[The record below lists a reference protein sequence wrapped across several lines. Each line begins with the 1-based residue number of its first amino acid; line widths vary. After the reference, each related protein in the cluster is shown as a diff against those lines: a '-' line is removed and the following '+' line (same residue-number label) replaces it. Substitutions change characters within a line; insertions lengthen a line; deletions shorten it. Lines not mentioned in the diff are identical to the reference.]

1 MTNYEII
8 KKIISSY
15 KDSIWKTKFYITLF
29 FWVFVS
35 IIWLI
40 EPFFF
45 VKVINYIEVYID
57 WWDINFYNV
66 KYFIVLW
73 LFFII
78 FSLFVSY
85 FYRYY
90 IVDKNIL
97 NFHNEQF
104 EEWTD
109 EIILMKYGDYLNK
122 KQWSIFKIFDRW
134 IKDQFNFLFFIYL
147 DLIKNISWL
156 FLVIIVLF
164 FINYKMAIATL
175 LMLPVLIYVWYVFN
189 FKTQKLQKQVNK
201 DWDKSFWI
209 FWDALQNLWLIKTL
223 TLEKVFWKMIHWINT
238 KALNKQRLVSKRWS
252 IADIYTGS
260 LVMVSRVLVLATWF
274 YLITIWEINFSTL
287 FLFFSFIWYIYFP
300 ISFILRNLRNNQEQI
315 SSIRNFYEEFEK
327 DELDIDDNSKIKL
340 KWLKWN
346 IEFNNVCFKYNKDRK
361 ILKNISFKV
370 KPWEK
375 VAFVWNTWA
384 WKSTIV
390 NLLFRFWDVN
400 KWNIKIDW
408 IDINDITKKSLR
420 KSIWLVMQDNT
431 LFNTSIKENLQY
443 ANKNASLEEIKEAIK
458 NAEAGFVYNLDKWI
472 NTVIW
477 ERWLKLS
484 GWEKQRLAIARLFLK
499 NPKILVLDEATS
511 ALDNKT
517 EKLVQKAL
525 DKLMK
530 WRTSIV
536 IAHRLSTIQNSDKI
550 FMLEDWKIVE
560 SWNYNELM
568 NNKSKF
574 YSLANPEH
582 LIIN

>member
-8 KKIISSY
+8 KKTISSY
-15 KDSIWKTKFYITLF
+15 KNSIWKTKFYTTLF

-104 EEWTD
+104 EIWAD
-109 EIILMKYGDYLNK
+109 KIILMKYDDYLNK

-134 IKDQFNFLFFIYL
+134 IKDQFHFLFFIYL

-209 FWDALQNLWLIKTL
+209 FWDALQNLWLIKIL
-223 TLEKVFWKMIHWINT
+223 TLEKVFWKKIHWIIA
-238 KALNKQRLVSKRWS
+238 KALDKQRLVSKRWS

-361 ILKNISFKV
+361 ILKDISFEV
-370 KPWEK
+370 NSWEK

-390 NLLFRFWDVN
+390 NLLFRFWDIN
-400 KWNIKIDW
+400 KGSINIDW
-408 IDINDITKKSLR
+408 ININDITKKSLR

-443 ANKNASLEEIKEAIK
+443 ANKNANLEEIKEAIK
-458 NAEAGFVYNLDKWI
+458 NAEAGFVYKLDKWI

-477 ERWLKLS
+477 ERGLKLS

-550 FMLEDWKIVE
+550 FMLENWKIVE
-560 SWNYNELM
+560 SWTYNLLM
-568 NNKSKF
+568 SKKWKF
-574 YSLANPEH
+574 YELANPEN